1 MPVQYTTVETIAEI
15 EKAVKD
21 NMATFYRQD
30 FLNRSGNASDTKEPY
45 SEVIAKYL
53 LDHLD
58 LWGKIK
64 PITRESPYKPPDHV
78 GIKVGDVKIEQE
90 EKWLAKSMYGKR
102 FDVLGEIIDYETPL
116 KNHKHDDVGE
126 IDLLAKP
133 TSLTLYL
140 IELKKEDNTN
150 DTLLRSVLEIYT
162 YSKIVDQKRLL
173 QDFQFGENSQVKLVV
188 AVFKD
193 SAQHKQIS
201 LPNVVKLI
209 KKLEVEI
216 VTLTSDLKVEL
227 AKLPDIAS

>member
-1 MPVQYTTVETIAEI
+1 MPVQHTAVETVAEI
-15 EKAVKD
+15 EKAIKD
-21 NMATFYRQD
+21 MATFYRQD
-30 FLNRSGNASDTKEPY
+30 HFLNWSGNASDTREPY
-45 SEVIAKYL
+45 SEIIAKYL

-64 PITRESPYKPPDHV
+64 PITRGSSYKTSAHV
-78 GIKVGDVKIEQE
+78 GIKAGDVKTEQE

-116 KNHKHDDVGE
+116 NNHDSDGAGE

-133 TSLTLYL
+133 NSSALYL
-140 IELKKEDNTN
+140 IELKKKDNES

-162 YSKIVDQKRLL
+162 YSKIVDTKKLL
-173 QDFQFGENSQVKLVV
+173 HDFQFGENSLVKPVV

-193 SAQHKQIS
+193 SVQHKQIN

-216 VTLTSDLKVEL
+216 VTITTDLKVEL
-227 AKLPDIAS
+227 VKLP